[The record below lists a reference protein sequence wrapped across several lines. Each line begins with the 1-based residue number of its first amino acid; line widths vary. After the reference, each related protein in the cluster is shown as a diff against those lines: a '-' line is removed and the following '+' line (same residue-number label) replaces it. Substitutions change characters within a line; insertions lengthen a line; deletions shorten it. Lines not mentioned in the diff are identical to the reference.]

1 MCGRGRVQGGGGEDE
16 RRGGEDG
23 RTHDVLADVADRLER
38 RLAHDLAALRVGD
51 VLRQLRDE
59 VRPPADRQLRARDVR
74 DALRRRARPTL
85 RAQRREHLQAQRPYE
100 KHDVK
105 FNSVSLGLGED
116 SAHFQK
122 HYSTQKT
129 TVSRE
134 LYVTDDDRP
143 VANTASPRWR
153 KHCRITG
160 TLLAGINNPN

>member
-1 MCGRGRVQGGGGEDE
+1 MMWEETGAGGGGRGREG
-16 RRGGEDG
+16 GGEDG

-85 RAQRREHLQAQRPYE
+85 RAQRREHLQAQRSHE

-105 FNSVSLGLGED
+105 FNNVPLGLGEG
-116 SAHFQK
+116 SAHVQK

-129 TVSRE
+129 TAYCE
-134 LYVTDDDRP
+134 LYVTDDD
-143 VANTASPRWR
+143 
-153 KHCRITG
+153 
-160 TLLAGINNPN
+160 